1 MSMGGEVGSGA
12 GIAPHPNPLPKGA
25 RGPMVHGVIFSLSL
39 WERAGMRASAR
50 TFSPITPPQSPSHQ
64 SISHASNWWLIWV
77 RITRGERIT

>member
-25 RGPMVHGVIFSLSL
+25 RRPMVHGVIFSLSL

-64 SISHASNWWLIWV
+64 TPPQTLTAARSPSATHQ
-77 RITRGERIT
+77 TGG